1 MVHLLTKWLL
11 NALALLLAAYLV
23 PGIHVNGLYVA
34 LIATLLLGVLNTIVK
49 PILIILTLPIN
60 ILTLG
65 LFTFV
70 INGLLFWFLGTFVA
84 GFYVDNFLSAVM
96 GAFIVSVISSLG
108 GKFLNH

>member
-1 MVHLLTKWLL
+1 MHFLTKWLL

-23 PGIHVNGLYVA
+23 SGIHVNGLFVA
-34 LIATLLLGVLNTIVK
+34 LIVTLLLGVLNIIVK

-70 INGLLFWFLGTFVA
+70 INGLLFWFLGTIVN
-84 GFYVDNFLSAVM
+84 GFYVDSFLSAVA
-96 GAFIVSVISSLG
+96 GAFIVSVVSSLG
-108 GKFLNH
+108 GKLLNH